1 MSTSLKTV
9 DFEVFGRVQKVFFRK
24 CTQEHGK
31 QLGLRGWCRN
41 TPEGTVIGTIQGP
54 SDKVAE
60 MTAWLRDIGSPASR
74 IDKLELKN
82 EKSISDYTYSDFDIV
97 RKKI

>member
-1 MSTSLKTV
+1 MSSGLKTV

-31 QLGLRGWCRN
+31 KLGLRGWCQN

-54 SDKVAE
+54 SDKVVE
-60 MTAWLRDIGSPASR
+60 MTAWLREVGSPASR

-82 EKSISDYTYSDFDIV
+82 ENSISDYTYSDFDVI
-97 RKKI
+97 RKK